1 MATCSDSEHSINQER
16 KIKIN
21 KKLTLIGFDD
31 LGIEE
36 NNFPIDSKEL
46 LKTIL
51 KKYGREY

>member
-31 LGIEE
+31 WANGHCAIFTENENEE
-36 NNFPIDSKEL
+36 
-46 LKTIL
+46 T
-51 KKYGREY
+51 